1 MKECTFCHTLNNDCA
16 RYCVT
21 CGSVISKDCP
31 ACHTVNE
38 PTAKFCTKCGV
49 ALDSSNPSPK
59 KKGKYT
65 VLTIFL
71 LFLFFPVG
79 LYFMWARTSWNKA
92 VKIIISAFFAF
103 AAIIALIGDSDTG
116 ASDATGMLESSSIV
130 APEVTSDSQETS
142 YMTAAETTSQ
152 PEDTTV
158 EPQVTTSIPENTT
171 SEPSITTSVPEDTTS
186 EPSMTTSVPDITT
199 NTPPVTTAA
208 SPETTYAAIETT
220 SEPPV
225 TTTEPETTEYKGISV
240 TYITY
245 PARSNAY
252 AILKIKGKPN
262 TEYKI
267 SVYYKT
273 KPSVAKGLEAKTSGS
288 DGSVSWNWLVG
299 GNVQTGEYKIT
310 ITGGGEK
317 FSTYLKVE

>member
-116 ASDATGMLESSSIV
+116 ASDATGMLESSSIA

-171 SEPSITTSVPEDTTS
+171 SEPSITTSVPED
-186 EPSMTTSVPDITT
+186 
-199 NTPPVTTAA
+199 
-208 SPETTYAAIETT
+208 TT

>member
-116 ASDATGMLESSSIV
+116 ASDATGMLESSSMA

-171 SEPSITTSVPEDTTS
+171 SEPSITTSVPED
-186 EPSMTTSVPDITT
+186 
-199 NTPPVTTAA
+199 
-208 SPETTYAAIETT
+208 TT

>member
-1 MKECTFCHTLNNDCA
+1 MKECPFCHTLNNDCA

-21 CGSVISKDCP
+21 CGSVISKNCP

-116 ASDATGMLESSSIV
+116 ASDDTGMLESSSIA

-171 SEPSITTSVPEDTTS
+171 SEPSITTSVPED
-186 EPSMTTSVPDITT
+186 
-199 NTPPVTTAA
+199 
-208 SPETTYAAIETT
+208 TT

>member
-21 CGSVISKDCP
+21 CGSVISKNCP

-71 LFLFFPVG
+71 LFLFLPVG

-116 ASDATGMLESSSIV
+116 ASDATGMLESSSIA

-171 SEPSITTSVPEDTTS
+171 SEPSITTSVPED
-186 EPSMTTSVPDITT
+186 
-199 NTPPVTTAA
+199 
-208 SPETTYAAIETT
+208 TT

>member
-1 MKECTFCHTLNNDCA
+1 M
-16 RYCVT
+16 
-21 CGSVISKDCP
+21 
-31 ACHTVNE
+31 
-38 PTAKFCTKCGV
+38 
-49 ALDSSNPSPK
+49 
-59 KKGKYT
+59 
-65 VLTIFL
+65 
-71 LFLFFPVG
+71 
-79 LYFMWARTSWNKA
+79 
-92 VKIIISAFFAF
+92 
-103 AAIIALIGDSDTG
+103 
-116 ASDATGMLESSSIV
+116 SSIR
-130 APEVTSDSQETS
+130 E
-142 YMTAAETTSQ
+142 
-152 PEDTTV
+152 
-158 EPQVTTSIPENTT
+158 
-171 SEPSITTSVPEDTTS
+171 
-186 EPSMTTSVPDITT
+186 
-199 NTPPVTTAA
+199 
-208 SPETTYAAIETT
+208 
-220 SEPPV
+220 
-225 TTTEPETTEYKGISV
+225 GISV

>member
-1 MKECTFCHTLNNDCA
+1 MKTCPNCHYVNQADSRFCIK
-16 RYCVT
+16 
-21 CGSVISKDCP
+21 CGLPISKPCQFCNSPNDID
-31 ACHTVNE
+31 
-38 PTAKFCTKCGV
+38 AKFCTKCGV

-116 ASDATGMLESSSIV
+116 ASDDTGMLESSSMA

-171 SEPSITTSVPEDTTS
+171 SEPSITTSVPED
-186 EPSMTTSVPDITT
+186 
-199 NTPPVTTAA
+199 
-208 SPETTYAAIETT
+208 TT